1 MKYNIISTGSQGNA
15 VVLNDYILIDCGVPF
30 KALKDVYRDLKI
42 VLLTHE
48 HYDHINRATI
58 KRLAAER
65 PTLRF
70 ACCQWL
76 VPILVKCEVAEQ
88 NIDVLEIGEIY
99 DYRAFKVSP
108 IKLYHDVENC
118 GYRLFFGDKKAIYAT
133 DTQHLD
139 GITAKGYDLYMIEAN
154 YTEEDLQ
161 RRIEAK
167 KATGEFSY
175 EQNCALRHLSHEQA
189 SQFLLENMRKDS
201 EYVFLH
207 GHKEK
212 PSKAEEW
219 DYAET

>member
-1 MKYNIISTGSQGNA
+1 M
-15 VVLNDYILIDCGVPF
+15 
-30 KALKDVYRDLKI
+30 
-42 VLLTHE
+42 
-48 HYDHINRATI
+48 NRATI

-70 ACCQWL
+70 ACCKWL

-88 NIDVLEIGEIY
+88 NIDVLEIGKIY

-133 DTQHLD
+133 DTQHLN
-139 GITAKGYDLYMIEAN
+139 GITAKDYDLYMIEAN

-189 SQFLLENMRKDS
+189 SQFLLENMREDS

-207 GHKEK
+207 GHIDKTPKTE
-212 PSKAEEW
+212 AW
-219 DYAET
+219 DYADT